1 MSSHKIESAFTN
13 LNPGEYRITSPAD
26 HRYNC
31 IAWAADDTNNWWEPS
46 RLRGSYW
53 PPGVDKEYSLESFV
67 HAFVAHEYSACETEE
82 FEIGFEKIA
91 IYADRL
97 GIPSHAARQIE
108 SGWWTSKLG
117 EMEDI
122 EHKTLAA
129 LEGRIYGT
137 VAQIMKRPT

>member
-1 MSSHKIESAFTN
+1 MSKIESFFPN
-13 LNPGEYRITSPAD
+13 LMPGEFRITSPVD
-26 HRYNC
+26 RRYNC
-31 IAWAADDTNNWWEPS
+31 IAWAAGDTKNWWEPS

-53 PPGVDKEYSLESFV
+53 PSEVDKEYSLESFV
-67 HAFVAHEYSACETEE
+67 GAFVTQGYAACESER
-82 FEIGFEKIA
+82 FEMGVEKIA
-91 IYADRL
+91 IYVDGR

-129 LEGRIYGT
+129 LEGRAYGT
-137 VAQIMKRPT
+137 VARIMKRLK